1 MKKHFATLFG
11 ARQEIEN
18 KLADYLKLTEEMA
31 LVKRRG
37 VEALHKQDLDGFS
50 RIFERINEAEHRLD
64 TLRLD
69 VEEEIYRRRR
79 LPDTGGDLLG
89 LPKCVDKIPN
99 RIEALTGELALA
111 PAPYSFEFSK
121 TSRSAG

>member
-1 MKKHFATLFG
+1 MKKYFATLFG

-31 LVKRRG
+31 LEMRRG

-64 TLRLD
+64 TLRRD

-79 LPDTGGDLLG
+79 LPDTRGDLLG